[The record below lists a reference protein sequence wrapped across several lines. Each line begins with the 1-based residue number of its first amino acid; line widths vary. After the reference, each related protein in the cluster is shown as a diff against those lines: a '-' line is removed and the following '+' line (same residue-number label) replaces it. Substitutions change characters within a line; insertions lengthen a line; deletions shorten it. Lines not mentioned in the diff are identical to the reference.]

1 MRRPC
6 VVLGLWM
13 LQRQTNRVV
22 SKMASSVKLIALNR
36 MWPILQG
43 NSEYWAANG
52 FVEVEEIDE
61 MLLVSIGYVLAT
73 NKKPIGDMTDG
84 ELVDYVA

>member
-1 MRRPC
+1 M
-6 VVLGLWM
+6 
-13 LQRQTNRVV
+13 
-22 SKMASSVKLIALNR
+22 NR

-61 MLLVSIGYVLAT
+61 IRLVSIGYAFAT

-84 ELVDYVA
+84 ELADYIAWVDKQINAAEATIKSIFQCV

>member
-1 MRRPC
+1 
-6 VVLGLWM
+6 
-13 LQRQTNRVV
+13 
-22 SKMASSVKLIALNR
+22 MASSVKLIALNR

-43 NSEYWAANG
+43 NSEYWAVNG

-61 MLLVSIGYVLAT
+61 MRLVSIGYVLAT

-84 ELVDYVA
+84 ELADYVAWVDKQINAAEATIKSIFQCV